1 MKERNLRVLA
11 SLRTFMF
18 CHNRGSLQLDIRARG
33 SRLLSIKCG
42 KLSCGG
48 QDVVYLIDSPDTL
61 LLDSACRD
69 AYSTRGVRP
78 QLGVP
83 EVSCDP
89 NVHELLAAST
99 Q

>member
-1 MKERNLRVLA
+1 MNERKLRVLA
-11 SLRTFMF
+11 ALRTFMF

-48 QDVVYLIDSPDTL
+48 QGVVYLIDSPDTL
-61 LLDSACRD
+61 LLDPACRD
-69 AYSTRGVRP
+69 AYSTRVRP

-83 EVSCDP
+83 EVSCDHIL
-89 NVHELLAAST
+89 HELLPAST
-99 Q
+99 